1 MKKNGGSKHKK
12 EVEEV
17 KRKYHKNA
25 NNKKGTGTGKASE
38 ILISSIKTPFNKT
51 SGEYQIS
58 FVLDENAE
66 NLAIGIKIGSDDDN
80 LSKANISEA
89 IMDGKKLAIKNGLI
103 ELEGGHNEGEKNIIR
118 VRLEEKTRKT
128 LEVRA
133 YAKC

>member
-1 MKKNGGSKHKK
+1 M
-12 EVEEV
+12 
-17 KRKYHKNA
+17 
-25 NNKKGTGTGKASE
+25 
-38 ILISSIKTPFNKT
+38 
-51 SGEYQIS
+51 
-58 FVLDENAE
+58 LDENAK

>member
-1 MKKNGGSKHKK
+1 M
-12 EVEEV
+12 
-17 KRKYHKNA
+17 
-25 NNKKGTGTGKASE
+25 
-38 ILISSIKTPFNKT
+38 ISSIKTPFNKT

>member
-103 ELEGGHNEGEKNIIR
+103 ELEGGHNEGEKKYYKSKAR
-118 VRLEEKTRKT
+118 RKDEKN
-128 LEVRA
+128 VGGA
-133 YAKC
+133 SIC